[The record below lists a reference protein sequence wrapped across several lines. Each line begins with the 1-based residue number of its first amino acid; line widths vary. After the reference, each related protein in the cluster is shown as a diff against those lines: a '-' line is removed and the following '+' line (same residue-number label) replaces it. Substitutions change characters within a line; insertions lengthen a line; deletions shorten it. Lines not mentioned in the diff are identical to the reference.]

1 MVAVGQRVYYGR
13 NQMSTDDE
21 TIANSSDES
30 LAGSN
35 PVKEVT
41 QDGILHVYEAGDLI
55 VLGFAGQDVPSNF
68 NVAHYREAIIE
79 LANAHNASR
88 IAFDL
93 TGVRIVP
100 SGILGLWASL
110 NKQGIKIDVYNP
122 SEDIREVLEITK
134 LNQLITVKEVD
145 V

>member
-1 MVAVGQRVYYGR
+1 MAA
-13 NQMSTDDE
+13 DDE

-30 LAGSN
+30 ITGN
-35 PVKEVT
+35 PAKEVT
-41 QDGILHVYEAGDLI
+41 QDGVLHVYEVGELI
-55 VLGFAGQDVPSNF
+55 VLGFAGKDVPSNF
-68 NVAHYREAIIE
+68 NVAHYREAISE
-79 LANAHNASR
+79 LAKANGASK

-110 NKQGIKIDVYNP
+110 KKQDIAIEVYNP
-122 SEDIREVLEITK
+122 SDDIQEVLEITK
-134 LNQLITVKEVD
+134 LNQLITVKKVD